1 MTVGRICSR
10 EVDLV
15 EPDETVHAAA
25 QRMLQR
31 NVGTLVVVDEARR
44 PVGIVTDRDLTL
56 RVLAKGLDDAT
67 LVDEVMTPLPQTI
80 RLDAPIARA
89 LAAMRAANVRRLPV
103 VDPEDSLIGI
113 LSLDDVLLA
122 TIEEL
127 VAVGGIIEGE
137 GPRVLA
143 QS

>member
-1 MTVGRICSR
+1 MSIGRICSN

-44 PVGIVTDRDLTL
+44 PIGIVTDRDLTL
-56 RVLAKGLDDAT
+56 RVLAKGLDDTT
-67 LVDEVMTPLPQTI
+67 LVDEVMTSRPTTI
-80 RLDAPIARA
+80 RLDASIAKA
-89 LAAMRAANVRRLPV
+89 LQEMRAAKVRRLPV

-113 LSLDDVLLA
+113 VSLDDVLRA
-122 TIEEL
+122 TVDDL
-127 VAVGGIIEGE
+127 VAISGILEDE
-137 GPRVLA
+137 SPRALA
-143 QS
+143 KP